1 MKPSFALNLTHDG
14 ISLLHRAQA
23 GWLNVG
29 DVSLDAPDLV
39 DELVVLRRTASDL
52 EAAGLSTKLVI
63 PNSQILYL
71 EVDAPGPT
79 KAERQSQI
87 REALVGVTPY
97 DVRDLNFDWR
107 IKKGKAQVAV
117 VARETLLEAETFAT
131 QYRFNPMS
139 FVAMPS
145 PSEFDGE
152 PFFGPT
158 RHAERVL
165 NGGESVEPD
174 KKRIQVLGKLG
185 EVPDAEPEPERKKK
199 RKAEAKSDAKTEVE
213 PEGAP
218 EAVVAS
224 EPAEAISEA
233 DAATAANDT
242 ASGDVAPD
250 ATSSDSEPSVP
261 ADEPP
266 ADPLPPANDRL
277 LDHVADRFASPATG
291 KSDTMGDTPDAPE
304 PARSSSADRRW
315 PQEQSAGELAA
326 ALLALPDGD
335 DDEPNSSPFSFTS
348 RRPRSTARVNGEA
361 LPPVTPEPQTESTST
376 PAKSGPV
383 IDDLPPLSNPR
394 SAPVHAPTRPTAL
407 QDDAPSKDDAGSADA
422 WDTVVPSGR
431 AVLPVSPASDT
442 SGLDASDG
450 DNAAARSAMVDPA
463 APELAP
469 KTDPVLAA
477 ALAPGAAA
485 TDEEKKP
492 RGSKL
497 AETLMRMGRPKEQ
510 KKAEVED
517 MAAALRQ
524 PLPTSAPLKR
534 GPSALPKPLPAG
546 MPTSARGPVP
556 VPPTPPRAG
565 RSSEADAMTVF
576 GARGQTPPRERPKFL
591 GAAIALGLLLALVAV
606 VLWSTYVMNDVAS
619 GWFGLGGDPEIAE
632 VEEPAPV
639 ILPEALDTPPAETAP
654 ESIPEAAPEAV
665 VETAPEPEPA
675 PEEAE
680 PSVPLPG
687 IEVTDLQ
694 PEPEQAAPAAPET
707 PLDGEEFAGLS
718 AENQPAAEEP
728 PASAETSGE
737 TPELVEEP
745 GPVVDTPD
753 IDMAAVAPPPAL
765 SDMPRGPELDDGP
778 APDIAT
784 IAPSQPD
791 GTETPADESAAP
803 AGGGEAP
810 GTLEIV
816 RLEEPPVAEDAPQA
830 EVSAPAPSRVPAPS
844 VAEAD
849 AIYESTGISV
859 LAPPAIESPGIDRL
873 DGTVLSST
881 DVALADPSPRALP
894 TEEDLTASDT
904 PPIVGLPPFP
914 LVTEFDLD
922 ERGLVR
928 ATEEGAISPQ
938 GTLVIRGTPPV
949 VPPVR
954 PGTEP
959 PEEETLLE
967 EPAADVQDAELEAE
981 IAALAPDE
989 DDALAGL
996 LSEEDLAEVDE
1007 RAQFGGLTREELS
1020 EIRPSLRPGDAP
1032 AAEVDAAAA
1041 PETPDTPETDVAGA
1055 DEEAVAEEVAD
1066 AAEEV
1071 VLELEAETATTDD
1084 AAPDEEVAAADE
1096 TPEEET
1102 APDPLIDF
1110 ADVVPPLRPGTVLAS
1125 ADATTEGEATDN
1137 VQSPSLAAALLE
1149 APEAEVET
1157 AEVEETFDGATEL
1170 AVDASLTPPTRPA
1183 GFASIVQAA
1192 LEEAAAAPPAPPAET
1207 AQPDPTPV
1215 VNAPVRAPEI
1225 PTSASV
1231 AATAT
1236 DENALRL
1243 NRVNL
1248 IGVYGSASNR
1258 RALVRLSSGRY
1269 IKVQVGDTVDGGKVA
1284 AIGDGQLVY
1293 TKGGRT
1299 ITLEMP
1305 SG

>member
-39 DELVVLRRTASDL
+39 DELVVLRRTATDL

-63 PNSQILYL
+63 PNSQVLYL

-79 KAERQSQI
+79 KADRQSQI

-107 IKKGKAQVAV
+107 MKKGKAQVAV

-174 KKRIQVLGKLG
+174 KKRIHVLGRLG
-185 EVPDAEPEPERKKK
+185 EVPETPAEPAPEAQPATKPSAEPEAPKAADTMPEPSAVAPKDTA
-199 RKAEAKSDAKTEVE
+199 AEVTPQADDD
-213 PEGAP
+213 
-218 EAVVAS
+218 
-224 EPAEAISEA
+224 
-233 DAATAANDT
+233 DAAPQQTLP
-242 ASGDVAPD
+242 ASD
-250 ATSSDSEPSVP
+250 
-261 ADEPP
+261 
-266 ADPLPPANDRL
+266 DRL
-277 LDHVADRFASPATG
+277 LDHVTELFGSLPDGGKADFSEETPSPRR
-291 KSDTMGDTPDAPE
+291 TPE
-304 PARSSSADRRW
+304 
-315 PQEQSAGELAA
+315 EQSAGDLAA
-326 ALLALPDGD
+326 ALLSLPDGD
-335 DDEPNSSPFSFTS
+335 GDEPNTSPFSFTS
-348 RRPRSTARVNGEA
+348 RRARPTARVNGEA
-361 LPPVTPEPQTESTST
+361 LPPVAPQPEVKADAAPV
-376 PAKSGPV
+376 AKGPV
-383 IDDLPPLSNPR
+383 IDDLPPLPSAR
-394 SAPVHAPTRPTAL
+394 SAPVHSPANPAVTRPTTAL
-407 QDDAPSKDDAGSADA
+407 QDDATAKGDGATADA
-422 WDTVVPSGR
+422 WDTVLPTSSGGGT
-431 AVLPVSPASDT
+431 AKGDT
-442 SGLDASDG
+442 
-450 DNAAARSAMVDPA
+450 AAERSANVDPT

-485 TDEEKKP
+485 TDDAKKP

-534 GPSALPKPLPAG
+534 GPSALPKPLPSG
-546 MPTSARGPVP
+546 MPPAKPSARGPVP
-556 VPPTPPRAG
+556 VPPTPPRSG

-576 GARGQTPPRERPKFL
+576 GARGQTPPRARPKFL
-591 GAAIALGLLLALVAV
+591 GAAIAVALLVVLGVV

-639 ILPEALDTPPAETAP
+639 ILPEALTTTPPAESDA
-654 ESIPEAAPEAV
+654 IVDAAPE
-665 VETAPEPEPA
+665 TTPEPEVRPT
-675 PEEAE
+675 PEAAE

-694 PEPEQAAPAAPET
+694 PEPEQAAPVAPSVPDGSEEIAA
-707 PLDGEEFAGLS
+707 LS
-718 AENQPAAEEP
+718 TDTQPAPDDA

-791 GTETPADESAAP
+791 GSAEPADDSAAP
-803 AGGGEAP
+803 ASGGDAP

-830 EVSAPAPSRVPAPS
+830 EVSAPAPGRVPAPS
-844 VAEAD
+844 QAEAD
-849 AIYESTGISV
+849 AIYERTGISV

-873 DGTVLSST
+873 DGTVLSSS

-894 TEEDLTASDT
+894 TEDDLTGSDT
-904 PPIVGLPPFP
+904 APVVGLPPFP

-959 PEEETLLE
+959 PEEETLLD
-967 EPAADVQDAELEAE
+967 EPAADAQDAELEAE

-996 LSEEDLAEVDE
+996 LSEDDLAEVDE
-1007 RAQFGGLTREELS
+1007 RAQFGGLTREELA
-1020 EIRPSLRPGDAP
+1020 EVRPSLRPDDAP
-1032 AAEVDAAAA
+1032 VSEEVASEETAAEVAA
-1041 PETPDTPETDVAGA
+1041 
-1055 DEEAVAEEVAD
+1055 AEEVAQ

-1071 VLELEAETATTDD
+1071 VLDVET
-1084 AAPDEEVAAADE
+1084 AADE
-1096 TPEEET
+1096 GPAASDDPAADEA

-1110 ADVVPPLRPGTVLAS
+1110 ADVIPPLRPGTEVAS
-1125 ADATTEGEATDN
+1125 ADTTPDGEATDN

-1149 APEAEVET
+1149 APDAEAEAEVET
-1157 AEVEETFDGATEL
+1157 AEVETTFDGATEL
-1170 AVDASLTPPTRPA
+1170 AVDASLTPSTRPA

-1192 LEEAAAAPPAPPAET
+1192 LDEAAAAPPPPAAEP

-1269 IKVQVGDTVDGGKVA
+1269 VKVQVGDTVDGGRVA

-1299 ITLEMP
+1299 ITLDMP